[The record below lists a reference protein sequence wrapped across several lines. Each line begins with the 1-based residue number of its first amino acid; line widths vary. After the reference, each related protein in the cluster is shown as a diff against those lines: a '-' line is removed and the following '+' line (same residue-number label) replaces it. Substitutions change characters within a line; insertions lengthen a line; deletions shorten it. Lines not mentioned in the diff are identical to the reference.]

1 VVGVA
6 SSGIMFILNF
16 MKIGHVIQKI
26 ERGHMQRQHGDLIS
40 LLNFHFMEGKQTN
53 KVSIHTKFTI
63 YLT

>member
-40 LLNFHFMEGKQTN
+40 LLFLFLGR
-53 KVSIHTKFTI
+53 KVC
-63 YLT
+63 